1 MQVNCSFDKLI
12 TNSWA
17 NVLSEE
23 FKSEYFLQLS
33 TFLNKEFR
41 EQMIFPP
48 KNMIFNAYNLT
59 PPEKVKVVILGQD
72 PYHNE
77 DQAHGLSFSVKTR
90 KLPPSLKNIFSELN
104 DDLDLNLNTNGDLTN
119 WANQGV
125 LLLNATLTVRAHQP
139 GSHQKMGWETFT
151 DRTIQYLSSNYQGI
165 VFMLWGNFAQK
176 KSILID
182 GNKHLVLCSTHPSP
196 FSARKGF
203 FGCKH
208 FSKANNYL
216 IKRGTTPIKW
226 SSN

>member
-1 MQVNCSFDKLI
+1 MQINSSFDKLI

-104 DDLDLNLNTNGDLTN
+104 DDLDLDLNTNGDLTT

-182 GNKHLVLCSTHPSP
+182 GSKHLVLCSAHPSP

-216 IKRGTTPIKW
+216 TKRGATPIKW